1 MLLDRYEPYFF
12 NSNFREAASE
22 AGWEGY
28 RGELIVVEGEVSD
41 DQGRRKPP
49 VALFKQA
56 AVLAKGD
63 ELKLISGSL
72 EALQHWPHFMEKFG
86 ADLNPET
93 VAVMFT
99 VNIPK
104 GFVQTINGATVAFI
118 PLVEGLCWNELID
131 LAALEKGDFKGQSA
145 ADKMVTVFNAFKGF
159 KYKKLP
165 ESTVEEA
172 LKTTNNAKRE
182 AHGAV

>member
-12 NSNFREAASE
+12 NSNFREAASDAGVE
-22 AGWEGY
+22 AY
-28 RGELIVVEGEVSD
+28 RGELVLIEGEVAD

-49 VALFKQA
+49 HALFKQA
-56 AVLAKGD
+56 TVLVQGD

-72 EALQHWPHFMEKFG
+72 EELQHWPHFMDKFG
-86 ADLNPET
+86 GDLTPAT

-104 GFVQTINGATVAFI
+104 PFVAAINGATVAFI
-118 PLVEGLCWNELID
+118 PLTEGLCWNELID

-145 ADKMVTVFNAFKGF
+145 GDKVVTVFNAFKGF
-159 KYKKLP
+159 KYKFP
-165 ESTVEEA
+165 VSTVEEA

-182 AHGAV
+182 VHGAV

>member
-1 MLLDRYEPYFF
+1 MLLNRYEPYFF
-12 NSNFREAASE
+12 NSNFHEAASQ
-22 AGWEGY
+22 AGWDAY
-28 RGELIVVEGEVSD
+28 RGELILIEGEVTD

-49 VALFKQA
+49 VALMKQA
-56 AVLAKGD
+56 TVLAQGD

-72 EALQHWPHFMEKFG
+72 DELQHWPAFMEKYG
-86 ADLNPET
+86 VDLNPGT

-104 GFVQTINGATVAFI
+104 PFISVINGATVAFI

-131 LAALEKGDFKGQSA
+131 LAALEKGDFKGKSA
-145 ADKMVTVFNAFKGF
+145 GDKVLTVFEAFKGF
-159 KYKKLP
+159 KYKYP
-165 ESTVEEA
+165 VSTVEEA

-182 AHGAV
+182 VHGAV

>member
-12 NSNFREAASE
+12 NSNFREAASD
-22 AGWEGY
+22 AGWEAY
-28 RGELIVVEGEVSD
+28 RGELILIEGEVAD

-49 VALFKQA
+49 HALLKQA
-56 AVLAKGD
+56 TVLTEGD
-63 ELKLISGSL
+63 TLKLISGSL
-72 EALQHWPHFMEKFG
+72 DELQHWPNFMEKFG
-86 ADLNPET
+86 GDLNPAT

-104 GFVQTINGATVAFI
+104 PFVETINGATVAFI
-118 PLVEGLCWNELID
+118 PLTEGLCWNELID

-145 ADKMVTVFNAFKGF
+145 GDKVVTVFNAFKGF
-159 KYKKLP
+159 KYKCP
-165 ESTVEEA
+165 ASTVEEA

-182 AHGAV
+182 VHGAV

>member
-22 AGWEGY
+22 AGWEAY
-28 RGELIVVEGEVSD
+28 RGELIVIEGEVAD
-41 DQGRRKPP
+41 EQGRRKPP

-56 AVLAKGD
+56 IVLGQGD
-63 ELKLISGSL
+63 ELKLLSGSL
-72 EALQHWPHFMEKFG
+72 EELQHWPSLMEKFG
-86 ADLNPET
+86 SGLNPST

-104 GFVQTINGATVAFI
+104 PFVSVINGATVAFI
-118 PLVEGLCWNELID
+118 PLTEGLCWNELID
-131 LAALEKGDFKGQSA
+131 LVALEKGDFKGH
-145 ADKMVTVFNAFKGF
+145 KF
-159 KYKKLP
+159 KYP
-165 ESTVEEA
+165 ELSVDEA

-182 AHGAV
+182 THGAV

>member
-22 AGWEGY
+22 AGWEAY
-28 RGELIVVEGEVSD
+28 RGELIVIEGEVAD
-41 DQGRRKPP
+41 EQGRRKPP

-56 AVLAKGD
+56 IVLGQGD
-63 ELKLISGSL
+63 ELKLLSGSL
-72 EALQHWPHFMEKFG
+72 EELQHWPSLMEKFG
-86 ADLNPET
+86 SGLNPST

-104 GFVQTINGATVAFI
+104 PFVSVINGATVAFI
-118 PLVEGLCWNELID
+118 PLTEGLCWNELID
-131 LAALEKGDFKGQSA
+131 LVALEKGDFKGQGA
-145 ADKMVTVFNAFKGF
+145 ADKVLTVFNAFKGHTF
-159 KYKKLP
+159 KYP
-165 ESTVEEA
+165 QSTVEEA

-182 AHGAV
+182 THGAV

>member
-28 RGELIVVEGEVSD
+28 RGELVLIEGEVAD

-49 VALFKQA
+49 HALMKQA
-56 AVLAKGD
+56 TVLTAGD

-72 EALQHWPHFMEKFG
+72 DELQHWPHFMEKFG
-86 ADLNPET
+86 VDLNPST
-93 VAVMFT
+93 IAVMFT

-104 GFVQTINGATVAFI
+104 PFVSTINGCLVVFI
-118 PLVEGLCWNELID
+118 PCTEGLCWNELID
-131 LAALEKGDFKGQSA
+131 LAALEKGDFKGQGA
-145 ADKMVTVFNAFKGF
+145 ADKIVTVFNALKGN
-159 KYKKLP
+159 KYKYP
-165 ESTVEEA
+165 ETPVEEA

-182 AHGAV
+182 VHGAV

>member
-22 AGWEGY
+22 AGWEAY
-28 RGELIVVEGEVSD
+28 RGELIVIEGEVAD
-41 DQGRRKPP
+41 EQGRRKPP

-56 AVLAKGD
+56 IVLGQGD
-63 ELKLISGSL
+63 ELKLLSGSL
-72 EALQHWPHFMEKFG
+72 EELQHWPSLMEKFG
-86 ADLNPET
+86 SGLNPST

-104 GFVQTINGATVAFI
+104 PFVSVINGATVAFI
-118 PLVEGLCWNELID
+118 PLTEGLCWNELID
-131 LAALEKGDFKGQSA
+131 LVALEKGDFKGQGA
-145 ADKMVTVFNAFKGF
+145 ADKVLTVFSAFKGYKF
-159 KYKKLP
+159 KYP
-165 ESTVEEA
+165 ELSVDEA

-182 AHGAV
+182 THGAV

>member
-12 NSNFREAASE
+12 NSNFREAASD
-22 AGWEGY
+22 AGWEAY
-28 RGELIVVEGEVSD
+28 RGELILIEGEVAD

-49 VALFKQA
+49 HALLKQA
-56 AVLAKGD
+56 TVLTQGD

-72 EALQHWPHFMEKFG
+72 DELQHWPNFMEKFG
-86 ADLNPET
+86 ADLNPAT

-104 GFVQTINGATVAFI
+104 PFVATINGATVAFI
-118 PLVEGLCWNELID
+118 PLTEGLCWNELID

-145 ADKMVTVFNAFKGF
+145 ADKVVTVFNAFKGF
-159 KYKKLP
+159 KYKSP
-165 ESTVEEA
+165 VSTVEEA
-172 LKTTNNAKRE
+172 LKTTNNTKRE
-182 AHGAV
+182 VHGAV

>member
-12 NSNFREAASE
+12 NSNFREAASAE
-22 AGWEGY
+22 GWEAY
-28 RGELIVVEGEVSD
+28 RGELVLVEGEVAD

-49 VALFKQA
+49 HALFKQA

-72 EALQHWPHFMEKFG
+72 EELQHWPAFMEKFG
-86 ADLNPET
+86 GDLNPGT

-104 GFVQTINGATVAFI
+104 PFVSVINGATVAFI
-118 PLVEGLCWNELID
+118 PLTEGLCWNELID
-131 LAALEKGDFKGQSA
+131 LAALEKGDFKGQGA
-145 ADKMVTVFNAFKGF
+145 GDKVVTVFNAFQGF
-159 KYKKLP
+159 KNKYP
-165 ESTVEEA
+165 AMAVDEA

-182 AHGAV
+182 VHGAI

>member
-12 NSNFREAASE
+12 NSNFREAASD
-22 AGWEGY
+22 AGWEAY
-28 RGELIVVEGEVSD
+28 RGELILIEGEVAD

-49 VALFKQA
+49 HALLKQA
-56 AVLAKGD
+56 TVLTQGD

-72 EALQHWPHFMEKFG
+72 DELQHWPNFMEKFG
-86 ADLNPET
+86 ADLNPAT

-104 GFVQTINGATVAFI
+104 PFVATINGATVAFI
-118 PLVEGLCWNELID
+118 PLTEGLCWNELID

-145 ADKMVTVFNAFKGF
+145 ADKVVTVFNALKGF
-159 KYKKLP
+159 KYKSP
-165 ESTVEEA
+165 VSTVEEA

-182 AHGAV
+182 VHGAV

>member
-12 NSNFREAASE
+12 NSNFREGANAP
-22 AGWEGY
+22 GWEAY
-28 RGELIVVEGEVSD
+28 RGELVLIEGEITD

-49 VALFKQA
+49 HALFKQA
-56 AVLAKGD
+56 IVLACGD
-63 ELKLISGSL
+63 ELKMISGSL
-72 EALQHWPHFMEKFG
+72 EELQHWPNFMEKFG
-86 ADLNPET
+86 ADLKPDT

-104 GFVQTINGATVAFI
+104 PFIATINGAKVVFI
-118 PLVEGLCWNELID
+118 PLTEGLCWNELID
-131 LAALEKGDFKGQSA
+131 LVALEKGDFKGQGA
-145 ADKMVTVFNAFKGF
+145 GEKLLTVFNAFKGM
-159 KYKKLP
+159 KYKFP

-182 AHGAV
+182 VHGAV

>member
-22 AGWEGY
+22 AGWEAY
-28 RGELIVVEGEVSD
+28 RGELIVIEGEVAD
-41 DQGRRKPP
+41 EQGRRKPP

-56 AVLAKGD
+56 IVLGQGD
-63 ELKLISGSL
+63 ELKLLSGSL
-72 EALQHWPHFMEKFG
+72 EELQHWPSLMEKFG
-86 ADLNPET
+86 SGLNPST

-104 GFVQTINGATVAFI
+104 PFVSVINGATVAFI
-118 PLVEGLCWNELID
+118 PLTEGLCWNELID
-131 LAALEKGDFKGQSA
+131 LAALEKGDFKGQGPT
-145 ADKMVTVFNAFKGF
+145 DKIVTVFNALKGN
-159 KYKKLP
+159 KYKYP
-165 ESTVEEA
+165 EMSVEEA

-182 AHGAV
+182 VHGAV